1 MGRSRSGYTR
11 GGSSKINTR
20 GFIKKESVMKIS
32 TINASAYTDFDNHE
46 KVVEC
51 IDESRGL
58 RAYIAIHNRN
68 LGPALGGCRIWPYA
82 SRDEAVTDVLRLS
95 RGMTY
100 KSAMAELPLG
110 GGKAVI
116 MADPKTHKTRDMLL
130 AMGEFVESLGGA
142 YITAE
147 DSGTSV
153 EDLKTMGTKT
163 RHVTGVSRKQ
173 LRDGSEVSGDPS
185 PSTAYGVFVGIKASV
200 KHRFN
205 VNNLEGIKVAIQG
218 VGNVGKRLA
227 KFLADAGARVYVAD
241 LYADV
246 VNDLADS
253 VDVVPVNLEEIHKAD
268 VDVFAPCALGGFI
281 NEQTLQEIKAPVIA
295 GAANNQLANPAMGE
309 LLVQSRKLYAPD
321 YVINAGGIIDIFYE
335 RSCYDHEKVTRHI
348 ERIGENLEEIFML
361 AKETGQPTQLITDK
375 IAESRFACHLEPS
388 REISSSMA
396 YA

>member
-1 MGRSRSGYTR
+1 M
-11 GGSSKINTR
+11 
-20 GFIKKESVMKIS
+20 KKEFVMKIS
-32 TINASAYTDFDNHE
+32 TIDASAYTDYDDHE

-51 IDESRGL
+51 IDERRGL

-82 SRDEAVTDVLRLS
+82 SRDEAITDVLRLS

-116 MADPKTHKTRDMLL
+116 VANPKTDKSRDMLI
-130 AMGEFVESLGGA
+130 AMGEFVESLDGA

-153 EDLKTMGTKT
+153 EDLETIGTRTK
-163 RHVTGVSRKQ
+163 HVAGVNPKQ

-185 PSTAYGVFVGIKASV
+185 PSTAYGVFVGVVASV

-205 VNNLEGIKVAIQG
+205 TNDLAGIKVAIQG

-227 KFLADAGARVYVAD
+227 SFLADAGARVYVAD
-241 LYADV
+241 LYPDA
-246 VNDLADS
+246 VNDLADAVDVIS
-253 VDVVPVNLEEIHKAD
+253 VDLNEIHKLD

-281 NEQTLQEIKAPVIA
+281 NEQTLGEIKAPVIA
-295 GAANNQLANPAMGE
+295 GAANNQLANPAMGG
-309 LLVQSRKLYAPD
+309 LIVQSRKLYAPD

-335 RSCYDHEKVTRHI
+335 RSCYDHERVTHHI
-348 ERIGENLEEIFML
+348 ERIGDNLEEIFML

-375 IAESRFACHLEPS
+375 IAESRFACHLEHS
-388 REISSSMA
+388 RKISSSMA
-396 YA
+396 CA

>member
-1 MGRSRSGYTR
+1 
-11 GGSSKINTR
+11 
-20 GFIKKESVMKIS
+20 MKIS
-32 TINASAYTDFDNHE
+32 TINASAYTDYDNHE

-51 IDESRGL
+51 IDERRGL

-82 SRDEAVTDVLRLS
+82 SRDEAITDVLRLS

-116 MADPKTHKTRDMLL
+116 VADPKIHKSRDMLI
-130 AMGEFVESLGGA
+130 AMGEFVESLDGA

-153 EDLKTMGTKT
+153 EDLETIGTRTK
-163 RHVTGVSRKQ
+163 HVAGVSRKQ
-173 LRDGSEVSGDPS
+173 LSDGSEVSGDPS
-185 PSTAYGVFVGIKASV
+185 PSTAYGVFVGVTASV

-205 VNNLEGIKVAIQG
+205 TYNLEGIKVAIQG

-227 KFLADAGARVYVAD
+227 SFLVDAGARVYVAD
-241 LYADV
+241 LYSEAVDKL
-246 VNDLADS
+246 NDS
-253 VDVVPVNLEEIHKAD
+253 VDVVPVDLEQIHKLD

-281 NEQTLQEIKAPVIA
+281 DEQRLKEIKAPVIA

-321 YVINAGGIIDIFYE
+321 YVVNAGGIIDIFYE

-348 ERIGENLEEIFML
+348 EKIGDNLEEIFML

-375 IAESRFACHLEPS
+375 IAESRFACHLERRRKS
-388 REISSSMA
+388 SSSMVCA
-396 YA
+396 